1 MTTGGN
7 FIRAVGSRWI
17 IFFNDDNS
25 RNTPGDNF
33 ARKIQVADNISGGIT
48 SVNQGTVPLTMR
60 SIHLKKKNMSY
71 TVISHATFSH
81 ETS

>member
-60 SIHLKKKNMSY
+60 SIHLKKK
-71 TVISHATFSH
+71 TCRTQ
-81 ETS
+81 